1 MNAFLQRH
9 AGSVTGMLSGFDRV
23 RFRGTVRLL
32 ANAGGVLALL
42 SHLGVLLK
50 DFKQFAVGV
59 SDRLKDASLA
69 VASRAGR
76 PVRYLPSPRT
86 SKEQVALQVLREQ
99 PPVGDG
105 GGGDGLI
112 CVLTAVEPCW
122 SFHVRR
128 DRASRQLVLEP
139 AWRKCLHLY
148 HYFMHPL
155 LGFCHA
161 RVQSWL
167 PFNIHVCVNGR
178 EMLARQM
185 DRAGIAYTRR
195 DNCFTRVSD
204 LPRAQALLD
213 GQLTTDWAA
222 TLDGLAELAHPARR
236 TLLGGPPPGIG
247 GGGGD
252 WVPEYYWSAQESEWA
267 SDVMFKSPAALS
279 RLYPRL
285 IRHGLI
291 GLGSGDVMRYLG
303 KRIGPQDGRFT
314 GEVVSDVKRRPEGMR
329 IKHRLNANSIKM
341 YDKQGSVL
349 RVETTINDPSDF
361 KVYRRAGA
369 DDPASELR
377 WRRLRKGVA
386 DLARRAHVSQAANDR
401 YLAAMAEA
409 RAGDDAG
416 GDAALG
422 DVAAPLCRRVPGKG
436 KGERVRALNPLS
448 EADATLLAAVSR
460 GEFAINGF
468 RNRDIRA
475 LLFRGVGGTPVD
487 EGAAAERK
495 RRSAA
500 VTRKLRLLRAHGLI
514 RKVSRT
520 HRYLL
525 SDKGRHAISTILAAR
540 AATASQLLAAA

>member
-1 MNAFLQRH
+1 MNGFLQRH

-59 SDRLKDASLA
+59 SERLKEASLA

-86 SKEQVALQVLREQ
+86 CKEQVALQVAREQ
-99 PPVGDG
+99 PPVGD
-105 GGGDGLI
+105 DGLI

-128 DRASRQLVLEP
+128 DRASRHLVLEP

-178 EMLARQM
+178 EMLARQL
-185 DRAGIAYTRR
+185 DHAGIAYTRR

-213 GQLTTDWAA
+213 GQLTMDWAA
-222 TLDGLAELAHPARR
+222 TLNGLAERAHPARR
-236 TLLGGPPPGIG
+236 TLLSGPGI
-247 GGGGD
+247 GD

-267 SDVMFKSPAALS
+267 SDVMFNDPAALS
-279 RLYPRL
+279 RVYPRL
-285 IRHGLI
+285 VRHGLI

-314 GEVVSDVKRRPEGMR
+314 GEVVSDVKRRPEGVR

-341 YDKQGSVL
+341 YDKQQSVL

-361 KVYRRAGA
+361 KVYRRAGN
-369 DDPASELR
+369 DDPASKR
-377 WRRLRKGVA
+377 QWRRLRKGVV
-386 DLARRAHVSQAANDR
+386 DIARRAQVSQAANDR
-401 YLAAMAEA
+401 YLGAMAEA
-409 RAGDDAG
+409 QAD
-416 GDAALG
+416 DAALG
-422 DVAAPLCRRVPGKG
+422 EVAAPLCRRVPGKS

-448 EADATLLAAVSR
+448 DDDATLLAAVSR

-475 LLFRGVGGTPVD
+475 LLFRGGGDTPAD
-487 EGAAAERK
+487 AAEGK

-525 SDKGRHAISTILAAR
+525 SDKGRLTITTILAAR
-540 AATASQLLAAA
+540 TATASQLLAAA